1 MCFEIIENKRMQLYA
16 YQPKGYGQYSFFV
29 IAADEREAR
38 RAVEKYIEDNFDSTC
53 SLPYAG
59 FGTDSY
65 KLTVLD
71 RGEVIF
77 NAND

>member
-1 MCFEIIENKRMQLYA
+1 MKNKEMKLYA
-16 YQPKGYGQYSFFV
+16 FQPKGYGQYSFFV
-29 IAADEREAR
+29 MAADEQEAR
-38 RAVEKYIEDNFDSTC
+38 LAVERYIEENFDSTC
-53 SLPYAG
+53 NLPYAG

-65 KLTVLD
+65 QLTVLD

>member
-1 MCFEIIENKRMQLYA
+1 MKLYA
-16 YQPKGYGQYSFFV
+16 FQPAAAGGYGQYSFFV
-29 IAADEREAR
+29 MAADEREAIC
-38 RAVEKYIEDNFDSTC
+38 AVEKYIAEKFDSTC
-53 SLPYAG
+53 NSPYAG

-65 KLTVLD
+65 KLTILN